1 VINRTCDLDILQE
14 NYQITHNY
22 RRMDNPAKNDHIS
35 RQHSSHG
42 QQQEGNVQQVNSS
55 EIRVLEVQ
63 ETQPHSQESE
73 GI

>member
-1 VINRTCDLDILQE
+1 MINRTCDLDILQE
-14 NYQITHNY
+14 NYQIAHND
-22 RRMDNPAKNDHIS
+22 RRMDSPAKNDHIS

-42 QQQEGNVQQVNSS
+42 QRQEGNVQQVNLS

-73 GI
+73 RI